1 MLSILLGIMF
11 PDARASRPEPNH
23 GDMSENPDLETG
35 FLEQLGQRVRNM
47 RALRGMSRK
56 VLAKVSGI
64 SERYIAQLESGKGN
78 VSIVLLRRV
87 SDAMGA
93 HLEDLIPVTEPS
105 PDWPVVRDLL
115 RKATPNQIAQAKDV
129 LAGQGATAQR
139 RMSFAG
145 IALIGLRGAGKSTL
159 GKMLAKKIGWSFVE
173 LNKEIEAQNGLS
185 VAEIIALYGQEG
197 FRRMEQ
203 AALGQLL
210 ARNELMVLATGGGI
224 VSEPLTF
231 DLILSSFYTIWVK
244 AEPEEHMAR
253 VRGQGDLRPMADDR
267 SAMAEL
273 RTILRSREPL
283 YARASAVVDTA
294 GLSVDAAAARLIEAV
309 APVLQTRCACVRAAQ
324 RGVLSGQALIASISR
339 GSTSHASALFPG
351 VTHQRNRPFKI
362 LAEFLANLFGEF
374 IPLFRRDGLGRN
386 GRAAISRPVVVCD
399 HAVKIDPPPVI
410 VTGCRFIP
418 CDDLG
423 DDRSQ
428 LLKIGELRLAQFDGH
443 LPYHGDHGS
452 SGGNYIAGAPGVKN
466 CPQPRGVEPEN
477 TLVHVASPVE
487 HPCQTK
493 QNRRRIGGGVAPDL
507 VEHAVVLVAR
517 RLL

>member
-1 MLSILLGIMF
+1 MTEAL
-11 PDARASRPEPNH
+11 DPE
-23 GDMSENPDLETG
+23 SG
-35 FLEQLGQRVRNM
+35 FLEQLGQRVRTM

-87 SDAMGA
+87 SNAMGA
-93 HLEDLIPVTEPS
+93 HLEDLIPATEPA
-105 PDWPVVRDLL
+105 PDWPVLRDLL

-129 LAGQGATAQR
+129 LSGNGASAQR
-139 RMSFAG
+139 RMAFAG

-210 ARNELMVLATGGGI
+210 ARKELMVLATGGGI

-231 DLILSSFYTIWVK
+231 DLILSSFYTIWLK

-253 VRGQGDLRPMADDR
+253 VRRQGDLRPMADDR

-294 GLSVDAAAARLIEAV
+294 GLSVDNAAARLIDAV
-309 APVLQTRCACVRAAQ
+309 APVLQSDT
-324 RGVLSGQALIASISR
+324 
-339 GSTSHASALFPG
+339 HA
-351 VTHQRNRPFKI
+351 
-362 LAEFLANLFGEF
+362 FG
-374 IPLFRRDGLGRN
+374 L
-386 GRAAISRPVVVCD
+386 
-399 HAVKIDPPPVI
+399 
-410 VTGCRFIP
+410 
-418 CDDLG
+418 
-423 DDRSQ
+423 RS
-428 LLKIGELRLAQFDGH
+428 
-443 LPYHGDHGS
+443 
-452 SGGNYIAGAPGVKN
+452 
-466 CPQPRGVEPEN
+466 
-477 TLVHVASPVE
+477 VAS
-487 HPCQTK
+487 
-493 QNRRRIGGGVAPDL
+493 
-507 VEHAVVLVAR
+507 
-517 RLL
+517 